1 MEWKE
6 RTYRTLVV
14 SAAEKFNRSIEALL
28 PRSRF
33 CAPVIV
39 PDAGSARR
47 SLSQKDFDILLINTP
62 LPDEFGTELATD
74 LCSRTALGVLLL
86 VRSES
91 YEDIFSQVTPYGVLT
106 VAKPTSAALFQQA
119 MNLSCATRERMGRME
134 QKTAS
139 FQDKM
144 QEIPLVSQAKLL
156 LMEHRGLCEADAHR
170 YIEKTAMDRCVKR
183 LTVARDIIAQYS

>member
-1 MEWKE
+1 M
-6 RTYRTLVV
+6 
-14 SAAEKFNRSIEALL
+14 
-28 PRSRF
+28 
-33 CAPVIV
+33 
-39 PDAGSARR
+39 
-47 SLSQKDFDILLINTP
+47 
-62 LPDEFGTELATD
+62 
-74 LCSRTALGVLLL
+74 L
-86 VRSES
+86 VRAEN

-144 QEIPLVSQAKLL
+144 QEIQLVSRAKLL

-170 YIEKTAMDRCVKR
+170 YIEKTAMDRCAKR
-183 LTVARDIIAQYS
+183 QAVARDIIAQYS